1 MPNALKHYT
10 PITEAAHSNYPPGVP
25 FEIPQP
31 DASIF
36 GLLQHTA
43 AAYPKAIAIDYFG
56 ATWTYAEVLDESLR
70 AARAL
75 LDAGV
80 RKGDVVAFA
89 MPNCPQHLIAFYGAM
104 RIGAIVA
111 EHNPLAPAAQ
121 IAQQIRRHRGAV
133 AIVWDKIAEKFVDA
147 GLHHERIHTVN
158 LVRSM
163 PAKMKAQLKLPVQ
176 KARESLERLEGPA
189 PEGCP
194 SWDDAVAQAAPIPSG
209 EGDPQVGPVMFD
221 GDPTAAYTRRRRLS
235 LARDLVV
242 ATARSGAANVTGRIA
257 GLLGAGSNDVP
268 GATGSDVAVILHS
281 SGTNGVPKSV
291 PLTHANIRANVNQ
304 NLFWVFELD
313 RGSEV
318 FFSLLPYFH
327 AFGLTFF
334 LCCGVA
340 IGATQ
345 IMLPAFDVDLALDAH
360 KRRNVTFFVGVPP
373 MFARIAAGAIKRKID
388 ITSIKYS
395 ISGGMALSEDISR
408 LWEAT
413 TRHFIIEG
421 YGMSETSPTVCGS
434 PLSPE
439 RRHECLGLPFPSTE
453 VRIVKMDDPNI
464 DVAEGETGELLVRGP
479 QVFAGYLDAPEEN
492 EKAFVDGWLR
502 TGDICRSQDG
512 FIYLVDRVKDV
523 IICSGFN
530 VFPSQVEQAIRE
542 VAPGIEDCV
551 VVGLPDL
558 VRGETV
564 VAVLAGDAEAATEIT
579 DDGEDGEMVVTALTV
594 ELLRERLTEKLP
606 RYAIPRE
613 VVFVPEI
620 PHSLIGKPER
630 KKMRDILLA
639 ERGMAGK

>member
-1 MPNALKHYT
+1 MPNAPKQYT
-10 PITEAAHSNYPPGVP
+10 PVTEAAHANYPAGVP

-31 DASIF
+31 DASVF

-43 AAYPKAIAIDYFG
+43 AAYPNAVAIDYFG
-56 ATWTYAEVLDESLR
+56 ATWTYADVLTESLK

-89 MPNCPQHLIAFYGAM
+89 LPNCPQHLIAFYGAM

-111 EHNPLAPAAQ
+111 EHNPLAPATQ
-121 IAQQIRRHRGAV
+121 IAQQIRRHRGTV
-133 AIVWDKIAEKFVDA
+133 AIAWDKIADKFVDC
-147 GLHHERIHTVN
+147 GLHRERIHTVN

-176 KARESLERLEGPA
+176 KARDALERLEGLA

-194 SWDDAVAQAAPIPSG
+194 SWDDAVAQAAPIAAG
-209 EGDPQVGPVMFD
+209 KGDPQVGPVMLD
-221 GDPTAAYTRRRRLS
+221 GDPLAAYRRRRPIS
-235 LARDLVV
+235 LARDLIV
-242 ATARSGAANVTGRIA
+242 ATARSGAANFTGRVA
-257 GLLGAGSNDVP
+257 GLLGAGGDDVP
-268 GATGSDVAVILHS
+268 GASGSDVAVVLHS

-334 LCCGVA
+334 LCCAVG

-360 KRRNVTFFVGVPP
+360 KRRPVTFFVGVPP
-373 MFARIAAGAIKRKID
+373 MFARIAAGAIKRKVD

-395 ISGGMALSEDISR
+395 ISGGMALSEDISK

-434 PLSPE
+434 PLSPA

-453 VRIVKMDDPNI
+453 VRIVKIDDPTV

-479 QVFAGYLDAPEEN
+479 QVFSGYLEAPEEN
-492 EKAFVDGWLR
+492 ENAFVDGWLR
-502 TGDICRSQDG
+502 TGDICRSEDG
-512 FIYLVDRVKDV
+512 FIYLVDRVKDL

-542 VAPGIEDCV
+542 AAPGIEDCV
-551 VVGLPDL
+551 VVGLPDP
-558 VRGETV
+558 VRGENV
-564 VAVLAGDAEAATEIT
+564 VAVLKGDAEAATEIT
-579 DDGEDGEMVVTALTV
+579 DDGRGGGEMVVQTLSL
-594 ELLRERLTEKLP
+594 ELLRERLEAKLP
-606 RYAIPRE
+606 HYAIPRE
-613 VVFVPEI
+613 LVFVPEI

-630 KKMRDILLA
+630 KKMRDILMA
-639 ERGMAGK
+639 ERGMSS